1 MRVEQPGDAR
11 RRRAEREHRRR
22 IALLLLFV
30 GVVGVSVAI
39 WISRRPDPAAAM
51 APPILPPE
59 AIDPGNR
66 AILIDGGALPRR
78 RGRARDPSDDVAS
91 DVGPRSTI
99 GEGGSTQP
107 VPAFWIQEHEV
118 TNEEFARHDSFHEF
132 PDGEE
137 RHPVANITFEE
148 ARSYAASLGGRLPTE
163 VEWEFAASGPEG
175 RRYPWGDSEPT
186 CELAWHRDCGPRG
199 SIEVMTRPDGATP
212 DGLHDLAGN
221 VWEWV
226 TPNWFDSSRTP
237 VNTET
242 RRLRGGS
249 FDDPPFFLRAANR
262 NNDFFEG
269 YKYVSVGFRVVW
281 GRVPGR
287 N

>member
-1 MRVEQPGDAR
+1 MVEKAGDAR

-22 IALLLLFV
+22 IGFLLLCF
-30 GVVGVSVAI
+30 GVVGVSAAI
-39 WISRRPDPAAAM
+39 WMSKRPDPAAAM
-51 APPILPPE
+51 APPVLPPD
-59 AIDPGNR
+59 AVDPGNR
-66 AILIDGGALPRR
+66 PILIEGGALPRRR
-78 RGRARDPSDDVAS
+78 RGRARDPLDEGEAGI
-91 DVGPRSTI
+91 GPRSTI
-99 GEGGSTQP
+99 GEGGSTAP

-118 TNEEFARHDSFHEF
+118 TNEEFARHDPSHEF
-132 PDGEE
+132 PVGEE
-137 RHPVANITFEE
+137 RHPVANVTWEE

-175 RRYPWGDSEPT
+175 RRFPWGDAEPT

-199 SIEVMTRPDGATP
+199 SVEVMTRPDGATP

-226 TPNWFDSSRTP
+226 TPNWFDPQRTP
-237 VNTET
+237 VNKET

-249 FDDPPFFLRAANR
+249 FDDPPFFLRVVNR

-281 GRVPGR
+281 GHVPGG